1 MSVEGLWWFQTT
13 SVQNPGAFQWGG
25 IVVLE
30 TGRVLGGDSV
40 FSFVGD
46 YEVSGTEFRAKVR
59 SKQWNSDVEV
69 ENVFG
74 MKGPGID
81 YMVDVFGVREN
92 GFMAG
97 HISPVDV
104 PDFKLPIRMVFI
116 EKLPG

>member
-13 SVQNPGAFQWGG
+13 SAQNPGAFQFGG
-25 IVVLE
+25 VVVLE

-40 FSFVGD
+40 FSFIGD
-46 YEVSGTEFRAKVR
+46 YEIKASEFHARVR
-59 SKQWNSDVEV
+59 SKQWNFDVEV

-81 YMVDVFGVREN
+81 YLVDLRGQRD
-92 GFMAG
+92 G
-97 HISPVDV
+97 HVITGYINPVDV

-116 EKLPG
+116 QKLPG